1 MCTGSKSQD
10 ICYSDPDPNPSFN
23 FEKDPDQYLTQFIRQ
38 FLGFISLCNFFNSNY
53 ILTTY
58 ATCSSLCHRGLASLG
73 TGSVKNSDLYP
84 KS

>member
-38 FLGFISLCNFFNSNY
+38 FLGFISLCNVFNVNY

-58 ATCSSLCHRGLASLG
+58 ATCSSLCLG